1 VEVEWHGASAFPSG
15 QYPLINHG
23 TGAVPS
29 KEEITF
35 ILEIIENIAKPL
47 IEIVDSLIG
56 SNATWD
62 NVARNDFC
70 R

>member
-1 VEVEWHGASAFPSG
+1 M
-15 QYPLINHG
+15 
-23 TGAVPS
+23 
-29 KEEITF
+29 F

-47 IEIVDSLIG
+47 IGVVDSLID
-56 SNATWD
+56 SNGTWD